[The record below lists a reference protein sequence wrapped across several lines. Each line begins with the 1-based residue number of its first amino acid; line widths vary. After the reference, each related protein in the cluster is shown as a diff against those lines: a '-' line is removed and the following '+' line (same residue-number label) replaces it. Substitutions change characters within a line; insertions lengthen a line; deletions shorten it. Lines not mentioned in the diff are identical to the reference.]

1 MMLEIMIILGVLLM
15 VGGGIKMYFE
25 KKGKAN
31 K

>member
-1 MMLEIMIILGVLLM
+1 MLEIMIILGVLLM